1 MAAVQRGRETLVPRG
16 GTVLRSGDSLV
27 LGAGSYRED
36 GRIEL
41 QEITLQPQNPWVGSS
56 IRDLD
61 ISRQTLIVM
70 VRRRGQTLIPN
81 GGLVLLDLGLGGSTT
96 VGVEICPYIRINLQL
111 SISDNFS
118 YKCFQYLGIQ
128 SQTRHKIHSK
138 PQLNI
143 PQPVL
148 S

>member
-1 MAAVQRGRETLVPRG
+1 MGGKGHPRVGPAGGNHRGCCSAGPGNAGPRG

-41 QEITLQPQNPWVGSS
+41 QEITLQPQNPWVGSP

-81 GGLVLLDLGLGGSTT
+81 GGLVLLAGDQVLL
-96 VGVEICPYIRINLQL
+96 
-111 SISDNFS
+111 
-118 YKCFQYLGIQ
+118 YKQH
-128 SQTRHKIHSK
+128 HKTENT
-138 PQLNI
+138 PL
-143 PQPVL
+143 
-148 S
+148 